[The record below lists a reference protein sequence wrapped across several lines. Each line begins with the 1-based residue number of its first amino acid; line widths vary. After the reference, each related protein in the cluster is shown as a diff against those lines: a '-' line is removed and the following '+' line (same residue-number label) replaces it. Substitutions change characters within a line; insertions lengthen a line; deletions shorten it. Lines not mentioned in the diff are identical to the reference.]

1 MKKNIKRFIVCTAL
15 STMFLV
21 SSVYA
26 YENKNISVNI
36 DNMLQPFK
44 SSVINKDGYTLVAFR
59 DLFEMLD
66 IDVDWNDVK
75 RNITAKKGDKILV
88 MNVDTNKA
96 TLNGEYVD
104 MPVSIYISEGTA
116 YVPLRFVCEVFDMKV
131 EWDSDKQN
139 ISINTGEDEYIYLD
153 NLYIEDNINT
163 LSQEE
168 AVKMAQS
175 KNSSIRNLNDAIEYN
190 KKVSLDLNNQ
200 IVGQNYYDPQ
210 IEAILK
216 NINSLNAQVKDKDI
230 NQKIIED
237 SIELSVISSYVNIKT
252 TKLNIAVLEK
262 TIEVNE
268 KNIEALE
275 LKYKYGMISE
285 SELKQA
291 KDTQNSNK
299 LNLEALKNSLETQQK
314 NLNNIL
320 GQDNNVNVDITLK
333 DNFDEIDKID
343 IDSYITTNKEGDIS
357 IQLLKENLKRA
368 EDTRKNYSHT
378 ATDEDKIKADNDIKT
393 AQRKL
398 ADAKVSMD
406 SNLRSSYD
414 NLLKMRDTDKNLK
427 LNLNK
432 AIDSYNKMA
441 ANYING
447 NAVLNQ
453 VDQAKLEILNIEK
466 QIEQNKLKYIIS
478 LYTFEKPYLVS
489 SNSPDSSSM
498 EQ

>member
-1 MKKNIKRFIVCTAL
+1 
-15 STMFLV
+15 MFLV

-116 YVPLRFVCEVFDMKV
+116 YVPLRFVCEFFDMKV

-314 NLNNIL
+314 IL
-320 GQDNNVNVDITLK
+320 
-333 DNFDEIDKID
+333 
-343 IDSYITTNKEGDIS
+343 
-357 IQLLKENLKRA
+357 
-368 EDTRKNYSHT
+368 
-378 ATDEDKIKADNDIKT
+378 
-393 AQRKL
+393 
-398 ADAKVSMD
+398 
-406 SNLRSSYD
+406 
-414 NLLKMRDTDKNLK
+414 
-427 LNLNK
+427 
-432 AIDSYNKMA
+432 
-441 ANYING
+441 
-447 NAVLNQ
+447 
-453 VDQAKLEILNIEK
+453 
-466 QIEQNKLKYIIS
+466 II
-478 LYTFEKPYLVS
+478 Y
-489 SNSPDSSSM
+489 
-498 EQ
+498 